1 MYIYVSIYILYS
13 KVSGQKGL
21 TQLRGFFKDF
31 ITFWDNQKIYIL
43 YACAFNKDKKKP
55 FYSCTRYTKELQNHG
70 IEFTLSVFSL
80 FFSSLTILTH
90 RFQEKC
96 NGILINLGVNF
107 VSFTIVFGFPQIN
120 GNLWDMFQQ
129 VHFTIIYISSTF

>member
-43 YACAFNKDKKKP
+43 YACAFNKDKK
-55 FYSCTRYTKELQNHG
+55 TL
-70 IEFTLSVFSL
+70 FTVVQDIQKNCRTMALSL
-80 FFSSLTILTH
+80 H
-90 RFQEKC
+90 
-96 NGILINLGVNF
+96 
-107 VSFTIVFGFPQIN
+107 
-120 GNLWDMFQQ
+120 
-129 VHFTIIYISSTF
+129 

>member
-43 YACAFNKDKKKP
+43 YACAFNKDKK
-55 FYSCTRYTKELQNHG
+55 TL
-70 IEFTLSVFSL
+70 FTVVQKNCRTMALSL
-80 FFSSLTILTH
+80 H
-90 RFQEKC
+90 
-96 NGILINLGVNF
+96 
-107 VSFTIVFGFPQIN
+107 
-120 GNLWDMFQQ
+120 
-129 VHFTIIYISSTF
+129 